1 MPSTANPLVWTSA
14 LPSNDLLTVVTMSII
29 LFNHPLPLTVLPL
42 DFPIE
47 PSRVGIVWLK
57 DRTLIVR

>member
-1 MPSTANPLVWTSA
+1 
-14 LPSNDLLTVVTMSII
+14 MSII

-42 DFPIE
+42 DFLIE

-57 DRTLIVR
+57 DRALIVR

>member
-42 DFPIE
+42 DFLIE

-57 DRTLIVR
+57 DRALIVR